1 MSAERGAPWHASAL
15 IAAVVASTL
24 IAGIVTGDPRIT
36 LAPVGLTVLAW
47 ALLAAP
53 LHRIALVVFFVA
65 IVADNPAEHPAEGH
79 WASPLQPLG
88 VLLYDNLNNI
98 TGIRSLRF
106 SGMDLLLA
114 VLVLVV
120 VVRGPNADAIPAP
133 RALHRCLGVAWLAVI
148 WLEAWGLLR
157 GGDFKASLWQIRP
170 LFWAPVVAYIFSASL
185 RGPRDHAAI
194 GAAVVSAAI
203 LKAALG
209 AYYYLVVCRPLGYQP
224 AYATTHSDT
233 VLFVGAMTIAVAIGI
248 ERQTPRAV
256 LGAAITIAAAG
267 LGVIVNGRRLAY
279 VSLLGS
285 LVTMYALLPR
295 SGPRRTIN
303 RALAAVTPAAAAYL
317 ALGWSSGSA
326 IFGPAR
332 KIASLFSKTDRS
344 SGMRDIEDY
353 NLILTWKKHLIL
365 GSGFGH
371 EYDEISRA
379 DSIRDIFPLYR
390 YIGHNSILWLASVG
404 GLVGFT
410 AFWLLLVVTAFFA
423 ARSYRFATAPLDRAA
438 ALGALSMAGIVAVQA
453 YGDMGLTSWTAIF
466 LLAASLVVAA
476 KCAVAVGA
484 FPWPRDLAHDAA
496 PRAALAPSKGT

>member
-1 MSAERGAPWHASAL
+1 MSAARGAPWPSSAL
-15 IAAVVASTL
+15 IVAVVASTL
-24 IAGIVTGDPRIT
+24 IAGIVTGDPLIT
-36 LAPVGLTVLAW
+36 LAPLGLTVLAW
-47 ALLAAP
+47 ALLTAP
-53 LHRIALVVFFVA
+53 QHRIVLVVFFVA
-65 IVADNPAEHPAEGH
+65 IVADNPGEHPAEGR
-79 WASPLQPLG
+79 WASPFQPLG
-88 VLLYDNLNNI
+88 MLLYENLNNL
-98 TGIRSLRF
+98 TSVRSLRF

-114 VLVLVV
+114 VLLLLV
-120 VVRGPNADAIPAP
+120 VVRGPKPDAIPAP
-133 RALHRCLGVAWLAVI
+133 TALHRCLGAVWLAVI

-170 LFWAPVVAYIFSASL
+170 LFWAPIIAYIFAASL

-209 AYYYLVVCRPLGYQP
+209 LYYYLVVCRPLGYQP

-233 VLFVGAMTIAVAIGI
+233 LLFVGAITIAVATVI
-248 ERQTPRAV
+248 ERQTPRA
-256 LGAAITIAAAG
+256 LIGAAVTVATVG

-285 LVTMYALLPR
+285 LLTMYALLPR
-295 SGPRRTIN
+295 SGPRRAVN
-303 RALAAVTPAAAAYL
+303 RALAAVTPAGAVYL

-326 IFGPAR
+326 FFGPAR

-344 SGMRDIEDY
+344 SAMRDIEDY
-353 NLILTWKKHLIL
+353 NLIMTWKKHLFL
-365 GSGFGH
+365 GSGLGH
-371 EYDEISRA
+371 EYDELSRA
-379 DSIRDIFPLYR
+379 DNIREIFPLYR

-423 ARSYRFATAPLDRAA
+423 ARSYRFAAAPLDRVA
-438 ALGALSMAGIVAVQA
+438 ALGALSMVVIVAVQA
-453 YGDMGLTSWTAIF
+453 YGDMGLASWTAIF
-466 LLAASLVVAA
+466 LLAMSLAVAA

-484 FPWPRDLAHDAA
+484 FPWPSPLALRTAT
-496 PRAALAPSKGT
+496 RAALTPPRGI

>member
-1 MSAERGAPWHASAL
+1 L
-15 IAAVVASTL
+15 
-24 IAGIVTGDPRIT
+24 
-36 LAPVGLTVLAW
+36 
-47 ALLAAP
+47 
-53 LHRIALVVFFVA
+53 
-65 IVADNPAEHPAEGH
+65 
-79 WASPLQPLG
+79 
-88 VLLYDNLNNI
+88 
-98 TGIRSLRF
+98 
-106 SGMDLLLA
+106 
-114 VLVLVV
+114 
-120 VVRGPNADAIPAP
+120 
-133 RALHRCLGVAWLAVI
+133 
-148 WLEAWGLLR
+148 
-157 GGDFKASLWQIRP
+157 
-170 LFWAPVVAYIFSASL
+170 
-185 RGPRDHAAI
+185 
-194 GAAVVSAAI
+194 
-203 LKAALG
+203 
-209 AYYYLVVCRPLGYQP
+209 
-224 AYATTHSDT
+224 
-233 VLFVGAMTIAVAIGI
+233 
-248 ERQTPRAV
+248 

-303 RALAAVTPAAAAYL
+303 RALAAIAPAAAAYL